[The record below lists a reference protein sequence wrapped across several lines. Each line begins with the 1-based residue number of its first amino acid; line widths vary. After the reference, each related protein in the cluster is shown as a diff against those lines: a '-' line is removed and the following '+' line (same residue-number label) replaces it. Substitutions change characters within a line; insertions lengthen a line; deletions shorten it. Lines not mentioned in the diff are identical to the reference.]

1 MGMGGGLDASDASKP
16 VLAEAAS
23 EPIDESSRILTEA
36 VSNEPQ
42 QHLLR
47 TSSVTQ
53 GFWL

>member
-1 MGMGGGLDASDASKP
+1 MEEDWTLPTRA

-23 EPIDESSRILTEA
+23 EPIDESLRILTEA

-47 TSSVTQ
+47 TQ
-53 GFWL
+53 ALLKDFGCNH